1 MNSRIRETRCGIISR
16 HTALVWSC
24 SGGLKRGALVSTAP
38 LGKIGQSTFACPAV
52 RRARFETWAL
62 FVALGLDEMVLQ
74 SGTARAGQ
82 QSRKTRPFL
91 TGDVGECLKAAN
103 SNPAPA
109 SDRHSRLMKRT
120 QSARIKAP
128 SKGIGEGVATLLQV
142 YRSRSF
148 MKTCQAGRRRA
159 PPW

>member
-1 MNSRIRETRCGIISR
+1 VVKHRISPFVRTDLETLLSANGIDTLNAGTIG
-16 HTALVWSC
+16 LVPE
-24 SGGLKRGALVSTAP
+24 G
-38 LGKIGQSTFACPAV
+38 
-52 RRARFETWAL
+52 
-62 FVALGLDEMVLQ
+62 
-74 SGTARAGQ
+74 
-82 QSRKTRPFL
+82 RKF
-91 TGDVGECLKAAN
+91 K
-103 SNPAPA
+103 SS